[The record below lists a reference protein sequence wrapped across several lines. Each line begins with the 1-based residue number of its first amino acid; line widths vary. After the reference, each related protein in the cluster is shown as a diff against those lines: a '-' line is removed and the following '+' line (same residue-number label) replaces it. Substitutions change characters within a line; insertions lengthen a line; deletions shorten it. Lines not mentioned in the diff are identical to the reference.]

1 MAVPTQIDIDLAA
14 QNGALQ
20 ELQQRVQALEEA
32 VARLDNPEILEKRIA
47 QRLREMPVAAPPP
60 LAAVP
65 ASMVDDALS
74 PMSWG
79 GRWASWLFVDMW
91 REARTLLTLIFD
103 HRYAMAWTSRIV
115 VLVCL
120 ALILTSHWWLSLVL
134 CGFPWI
140 DGLRGILIAAVNL
153 VIAFFLYKALSREV
167 HRYNGRR

>member
-32 VARLDNPEILEKRIA
+32 VARLDNPQLLEKRITE
-47 QRLREMPVAAPPP
+47 RLREMPVAASPPVV
-60 LAAVP
+60 AP
-65 ASMVDDALS
+65 AGMVDNVPS

-91 REARTLLTLIFD
+91 REARTLVTLIFD
-103 HRYAMAWTSRIV
+103 HRYAMAWTSRLV

-120 ALILTSHWWLSLVL
+120 ALILTAHWWLSLVL

-140 DGLRGILIAAVNL
+140 EGLRGILIAAVNL